1 MRYICD
7 KFWASK
13 ILIKIDKY
21 ADGESSTT
29 DLHECDKT
37 LVPTRTHHDMPQTP
51 HQGEDMTQVVF
62 KFHADADA
70 AALAAAE
77 YLAGCARRAIS
88 ARGRFVL
95 ALSGGRSPY
104 PMIKHFG
111 SIDLPWALITLL
123 QVDERVAAAGDGAR
137 NWVMIE
143 SALAGTN
150 ARLEGV
156 LRPMPVESPDLTTA
170 AAQYAATL
178 AEVAGQPP
186 VIDLVQLGMGDDGH
200 TASLVPGDAV
210 LSDEDRDVA
219 LCGLY
224 RGHERMTMTFPVL
237 NRARE
242 RLWLVNGQ
250 DKAGMLERL
259 RAADRSIPAGCVS
272 HTDTV
277 VFTDVTLDTN

>member
-1 MRYICD
+1 
-7 KFWASK
+7 
-13 ILIKIDKY
+13 
-21 ADGESSTT
+21 
-29 DLHECDKT
+29 
-37 LVPTRTHHDMPQTP
+37 
-51 HQGEDMTQVVF
+51 
-62 KFHADADA
+62 
-70 AALAAAE
+70 
-77 YLAGCARRAIS
+77 
-88 ARGRFVL
+88 
-95 ALSGGRSPY
+95 
-104 PMIKHFG
+104 
-111 SIDLPWALITLL
+111 
-123 QVDERVAAAGDGAR
+123 
-137 NWVMIE
+137 MIE

-186 VIDLVQLGMGDDGH
+186 VIDLVQLGMGDDGQ
-200 TASLVPGDAV
+200 TASLVPGDSV